1 MKRISPLQG
10 TQASE
15 RAYPGRPC
23 LSMSAIRSG
32 WSARGFS
39 VLELIVVLG
48 IIGLALGIGTY
59 MAMTWSQQAKFSSM
73 VRTFRSAVDLTR
85 ARAIARQGDDPAT
98 GRKRRTYLQITPMSG
113 WTFKEDYRIVE
124 TVATDT
130 AALHEVV
137 IQFQFVDK
145 KLTDGTTQYYEIVMN
160 GVTMPPAPSTVSQS
174 RILFDPRGFALR
186 ETSPGNNTWRPSPY
200 DFQFTCNRLS
210 KTIAVAV
217 NAFGRIQ

>member
-1 MKRISPLQG
+1 MKRISPLQR

-15 RAYPGRPC
+15 RAHPGRSSV
-23 LSMSAIRSG
+23 SMITLRRPRSAP
-32 WSARGFS
+32 GFS

-85 ARAIARQGDDPAT
+85 ARAIARQGDDPTT
-98 GRKRRTYLQITPMSG
+98 GRKRRTYLQITPMAA

-130 AALHEVV
+130 PTLHEVV

-200 DFQFTCNRLS
+200 NFEFKCNRLS
-210 KTIAVAV
+210 STVAVAI
-217 NAFGRIQ
+217 NALGRIQ